1 METRS
6 NHATL
11 PFGTEITSELASLLA
26 RQGLE
31 LCHVGW
37 KQGRSRG
44 VLTLTIDREGGVSLE
59 DCEEASRTADAYL
72 ETVEELSSPYVLE
85 VSSPGLDRPLW
96 TPQDYRKFV
105 GSRVRVRLLKPVDG
119 SANLKGI
126 LESVDGEGAIILDED
141 QRRRYTVRFGDVK
154 SARLVPDYEP
164 KGTERASRRPEG
176 KEPTGATGTT
186 GSRGSRGRKS

>member
-6 NHATL
+6 NQATL
-11 PFGTEITSELASLLA
+11 PFGTETTSALASLLA

-31 LCHVGW
+31 LCHIDW
-37 KQGRSRG
+37 KKGRSRG

-59 DCEEASRTADAYL
+59 HCEEASRTADAFL

-96 TPQDYRKFV
+96 TLADCRRFA
-105 GSRVRVRLLKPVDG
+105 GSRVRVRLLRPVDG

-126 LESVDGEGAIILDED
+126 LEGVDGESVTVLDED

-154 SARLVPDYEP
+154 SARLVPDYEQD
-164 KGTERASRRPEG
+164 GTERASGRPAVDNG
-176 KEPTGATGTT
+176 NQGTKANQ
-186 GSRGSRGRKS
+186 GRKS